1 MVVLRADH
9 KSKKS
14 SRSVLLSYATT
25 RNHFS
30 IGLWCVTKSGFYT
43 TTSDDKLSAWT
54 KKKLQSTSES
64 QTCTQRRLMVIVWWS
79 AAHLTHYSYRNPSET
94 ITSEKY
100 AQQINEMRGKLQCLQ
115 PALVNRMDLIV
126 LHDNCK
132 PTTNTSKGELI
143 GLQSFA
149 SSTIFTWP
157 LANQL
162 PLLQASQQLF
172 AGENASPIRRSQ
184 KMLSNGILNHGSSCY
199 RNKPISHWQN
209 CVDCNGSY
217 FD

>member
-1 MVVLRADH
+1 MGVLWADH

-79 AAHLTHYSYRNPSET
+79 AAGLVHYSFLNPSET
-94 ITSEKY
+94 IISEKY
-100 AQQINEMRGKLQCLQ
+100 TQHINEMHWKLQHLQ
-115 PALVNRMDLIV
+115 PAWENRTGPILAKAQLHTMQPTLWNLNGLGCEVLPHLLYAPDLM
-126 LHDNCK
+126 
-132 PTTNTSKGELI
+132 PTDYFFFKYLNNNF
-143 GLQSFA
+143 LQ
-149 SSTIFTWP
+149 
-157 LANQL
+157 
-162 PLLQASQQLF
+162 
-172 AGENASPIRRSQ
+172 E
-184 KMLSNGILNHGSSCY
+184 KMLPQPVGHMKYFRRVHWILKHGLFLL
-199 RNKPISHWQN
+199 RE
-209 CVDCNGSY
+209 
-217 FD
+217 